1 VFVELADFRLFVNAG
16 LMLFD
21 RDNNNKFVVMLGADS
36 GRMLGA
42 VVGVEYFSTR
52 RNLQRCCRRNCEIQR
67 ARNLL
72 GRFEFAICRFAF
84 YG

>member
-1 VFVELADFRLFVNAG
+1 MFVELVDFRLFVNAG

-42 VVGVEYFSTR
+42 VVGVEGT
-52 RNLQRCCRRNCEIQR
+52 NLIVTSDDNNILVLGEIYR
-67 ARNLL
+67 DAVDEIVKYREL
-72 GRFEFAICRFAF
+72 GT
-84 YG
+84 Y